1 MGSILCKVLFFVKLI
16 CACLASRAFLAN
28 VLFFAED
35 QELVRSVFHSAC
47 EFVDQV
53 PVCRLTFVPDSRVWE
68 MLT

>member
-1 MGSILCKVLFFVKLI
+1 
-16 CACLASRAFLAN
+16 

-53 PVCRLTFVPDSRVWE
+53 PVYRLTFVPDSRVWE

>member
-1 MGSILCKVLFFVKLI
+1 LYLLEKGPQNHIAAVN
-16 CACLASRAFLAN
+16 AAEASRAFLSN

-35 QELVRSVFHSAC
+35 QELVRSVFRSAC

-53 PVCRLTFVPDSRVWE
+53 PICRLTFLPDSRVWE